1 MCIHQA
7 TTRRPSGKLTITSD
21 RRLQKGYQ
29 GIQEESSRLLG
40 KKERKKEECIQQ
52 YIIVETT
59 SLASQSDIIEIIG
72 RERSDIREIGSFFFV
87 CLLVRKRVLY

>member
-1 MCIHQA
+1 VWELYRERQNSGMCIHQA

-40 KKERKKEECIQQ
+40 KKKERKKE
-52 YIIVETT
+52 
-59 SLASQSDIIEIIG
+59 
-72 RERSDIREIGSFFFV
+72 
-87 CLLVRKRVLY
+87 RKKSVYNSI